1 MSTISDL
8 HGSLMK
14 DLSMTVLLD
23 YYGSMLTQKQR
34 DTMEMYYEQDFS
46 LAEIAEQ
53 TGSTRQNALNCL
65 QKSCDR
71 LKDMERKLGFVRRTH
86 ELQADI
92 SELEGLI
99 LQSEMTN
106 ECVMADIDE
115 KMVEIKTKL

>member
-1 MSTISDL
+1 
-8 HGSLMK
+8 MK

-65 QKSCDR
+65 QKSCEH

-86 ELQADI
+86 DLQADI
-92 SELEGLI
+92 AELEGLI

-106 ECVMADIDE
+106 ERVMADIDE
-115 KMVEIKTKL
+115 IMVEIKTKL